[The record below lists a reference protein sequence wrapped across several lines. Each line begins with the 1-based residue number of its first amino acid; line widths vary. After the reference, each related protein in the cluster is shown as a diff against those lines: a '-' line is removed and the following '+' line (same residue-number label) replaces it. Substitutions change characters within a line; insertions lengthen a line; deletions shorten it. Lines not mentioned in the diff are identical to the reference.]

1 MSVNKT
7 KYQTMLKTILSL
19 YHLILLTKVILII
32 FSAQNFLKLWVN
44 DMNNC
49 TVSPELTVNVSIII
63 CKVSNNIPV
72 L

>member
-32 FSAQNFLKLWVN
+32 FS
-44 DMNNC
+44 
-49 TVSPELTVNVSIII
+49 S
-63 CKVSNNIPV
+63 
-72 L
+72 